1 MPTFV
6 SQLHKLLGLGEE
18 FLGLFGECLQQDVV
32 ADLTHDELLEFA
44 PVGLFAVQM
53 GVVLTVLFLG
63 EVEFWCKPQS
73 DGCP

>member
-32 ADLTHDELLEFA
+32 ADLTHDELLELA
-44 PVGLFAVQM
+44 PVGLFVVQ
-53 GVVLTVLFLG
+53 VEAVLTGLVLG
-63 EVEFWCKPQS
+63 GVEFRCKPRS
-73 DGCP
+73 D